1 MITYIRR
8 LFSKETTNQPSLPVK
23 ETRALSKRE
32 IEFIINELTER
43 QLKCLD
49 EGENERISKNDGDVE
64 FNKLITNRLINN
76 LTYKIPFL
84 EIELVYLNSVLR
96 GKKKKP
102 IHYKLFHEVKD
113 SDSTVITDLVINQ
126 GYSFVPT
133 VGYLK
138 IG

>member
-1 MITYIRR
+1 MITYFRR
-8 LFSKETTNQPSLPVK
+8 LFSKESTNQPTLPIK
-23 ETRALSKRE
+23 ETRSLSKLE
-32 IEFIINELTER
+32 IEFIINELTEK
-43 QLKCLD
+43 QMKCLKED
-49 EGENERISKNDGDVE
+49 EKERVSINDEDVE
-64 FNKLITNRLINN
+64 FTKLITNRLINN

-84 EIELVYLNSVLR
+84 DIELAYLNSVLR

-102 IHYKLFHEVKD
+102 IHYKLFQEVKN